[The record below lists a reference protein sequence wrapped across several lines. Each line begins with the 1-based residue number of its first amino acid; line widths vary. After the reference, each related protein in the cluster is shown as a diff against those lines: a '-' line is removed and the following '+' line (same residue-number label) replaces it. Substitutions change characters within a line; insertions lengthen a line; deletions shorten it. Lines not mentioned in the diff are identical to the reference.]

1 MSTQEESRKWFKRYY
16 GQLVGMTVVKAGIGE
31 VDEFG
36 DEGFP
41 FFILKAKDG
50 TKVKIEVSQDQEG
63 NGPGFLFIGDHK
75 EGGTP

>member
-1 MSTQEESRKWFKRYY
+1 MERTAWLIKYY
-16 GQLVGMTVVKAGIGE
+16 RQLIGMTVMGAGIGK

-36 DEGFP
+36 DGGFP

-50 TKVKIEVSQDQEG
+50 TKVKIEVSQDEEG